1 MRRRIANS
9 STAVAAAPLSAAGEA
24 RMKALI
30 MASGMLGLAL
40 ITVPVEANAVVC
52 ARAVPPRVRS
62 SSGRRRFAAR
72 SSMVAESAADVLA
85 DIEWGVALECF
96 AGCVN
101 DRQVTKAT
109 HSRQVLSAWHSPRRS
124 VRSRGLRCTA
134 RGGLPF
140 TRHRDAGR
148 CRDPHNSRR
157 HDAKAR

>member
-1 MRRRIANS
+1 
-9 STAVAAAPLSAAGEA
+9 
-24 RMKALI
+24 MKALI
-30 MASGMLGLAL
+30 LASGMFGLAL

-134 RGGLPF
+134 RGGLPVSY
-140 TRHRDAGR
+140 THLDVYKRQRLVEEARLPLGAGEWSVH
-148 CRDPHNSRR
+148 P
-157 HDAKAR
+157 